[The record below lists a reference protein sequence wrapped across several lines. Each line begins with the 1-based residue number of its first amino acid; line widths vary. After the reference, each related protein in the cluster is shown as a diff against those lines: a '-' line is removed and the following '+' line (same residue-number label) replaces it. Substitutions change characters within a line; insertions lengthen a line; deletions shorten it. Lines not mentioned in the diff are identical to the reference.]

1 MKPLEG
7 VRVLTFEQ
15 FGAGPYASMLLADL
29 GAEVIKVE
37 NAATGGDA
45 ARHVGPHMLANGD
58 SQYFQ
63 TWNMN
68 KKSVA
73 LDIKTAEGRAGF
85 EQLVTIRRRRDEQ
98 SARRPAGET
107 RSSITRASSTSIPRS
122 CACTSRLMGAT
133 TSARPGRATTS

>member
-7 VRVLTFEQ
+7 VRILTFEL

-37 NAATGGDA
+37 NASTGGDP
-45 ARHVGPHMLANGD
+45 ARHVGPYMLANGD

-73 LDIKTAEGRAGF
+73 LDIKTADGRAAF
-85 EQLVTIRRRRDEQ
+85 ERLHVPELRLIHCFAMISRCISLVPSPMQ
-98 SARRPAGET
+98 VSG
-107 RSSITRASSTSIPRS
+107 ASR
-122 CACTSRLMGAT
+122 
-133 TSARPGRATTS
+133 

>member
-1 MKPLEG
+1 
-7 VRVLTFEQ
+7 
-15 FGAGPYASMLLADL
+15 MLLADL

-73 LDIKTAEGRAGF
+73 LDLKTRGRA
-85 EQLVTIRRRRDEQ
+85 RRLR
-98 SARRPAGET
+98 AAGRRPPT
-107 RSSITRASSTSIPRS
+107 P
-122 CACTSRLMGAT
+122 
-133 TSARPGRATTS
+133 